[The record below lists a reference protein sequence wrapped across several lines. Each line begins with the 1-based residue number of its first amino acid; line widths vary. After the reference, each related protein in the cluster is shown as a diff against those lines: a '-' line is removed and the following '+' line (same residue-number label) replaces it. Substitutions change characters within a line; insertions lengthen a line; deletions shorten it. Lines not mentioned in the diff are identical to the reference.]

1 MGIRELR
8 FSEPDGP
15 ALHYDPPNEESFGDQ
30 PLVGNEI
37 MFYVLDQGMLTE
49 REGFFKFG
57 PFPTSFSHSFSIN
70 FLAQFKIILLLF
82 VHLSCLHI
90 HTFHD
95 FLDYGTLLSPELEL
109 LTLSESTEEL
119 KGEVMYS

>member
-49 REGFFKFG
+49 GGGF
-57 PFPTSFSHSFSIN
+57 
-70 FLAQFKIILLLF
+70 
-82 VHLSCLHI
+82 
-90 HTFHD
+90 
-95 FLDYGTLLSPELEL
+95 
-109 LTLSESTEEL
+109 
-119 KGEVMYS
+119 

>member
-1 MGIRELR
+1 MKLFFLLLKVSGKEAQVLSTRCNKMGIRELR

-37 MFYVLDQGMLTE
+37 MFCVLDQGMLTE
-49 REGFFKFG
+49 GGGFLSMG
-57 PFPTSFSHSFSIN
+57 LSRPL
-70 FLAQFKIILLLF
+70 FLIILLSF
-82 VHLSCLHI
+82 VHLSCCHI

-95 FLDYGTLLSPELEL
+95 FLDYGTLLSPELE
-109 LTLSESTEEL
+109 
-119 KGEVMYS
+119 